1 MELVEPSDDVGLVR
15 RTQAGSAEA
24 FELLVRQ
31 HEGAVRWF
39 LTRALRD
46 PSAADDL
53 AQEVF
58 LYVHQRLREFRGEG
72 SLRAWLLGIARNLA
86 AQHLR
91 TTVRR
96 RSREEGELSLQ
107 IARLRME
114 RLARDPC
121 DDNDRERTLAA
132 LDGCLQGLAPESR
145 RVVQEHYF
153 HRRTIEAIAREQDRN
168 AGAVRVMLMRIRN
181 ALRDCIRKKLEP
193 EE

>member
-1 MELVEPSDDVGLVR
+1 MEQAELNDDVGLVR
-15 RTQAGSAEA
+15 RTLTGSVEA
-24 FELLVRQ
+24 FAILVRQ
-31 HEGAVRWF
+31 HEAAVRWF

-46 PSAADDL
+46 PSAAEDL

-58 LYVHQRLREFRGEG
+58 LYVHQRLGEFRGEG

-86 AQHLR
+86 AQHIR
-91 TTVRR
+91 AAVRR

-114 RLARDPC
+114 RLAQDPC
-121 DDNDRERTLAA
+121 DDKDRERTLAA
-132 LDGCLQGLAPESR
+132 LDDCLRGLAPESR

-153 HRRTIEAIAREQDRN
+153 HRRTIEAIAREHDRS
-168 AGAVRVMLMRIRN
+168 AGAVRMTLMRIRN
-181 ALRDCIRKKLEP
+181 ALGDCIRKKLEP